1 MYHKLKI
8 GLIGCGRVAELIY
21 LPALKKFSDVEVTVV
36 IDPLEE
42 RRDLI
47 GKHYPACSKY
57 SELNESILNK
67 IDAGIVLTPPDTHIT
82 LASQLLKKNKYVLVE
97 KPLSDSMDGI
107 KNLFEDETSS
117 KASLMMGFNHRHWQ
131 PIIALKEKLS
141 ENTKIES
148 AEITFAVN
156 NKKWS
161 PVSFNSNPIDNLGP
175 HVFDLIRY
183 LFKKEII
190 SISAKS
196 FGENNIDLK
205 IKVQSGILIR
215 CALAYSDKTLK
226 IIKVTTEAE
235 NFCLSLSSIRI
246 KPESGGRRS
255 LYDLKDRI
263 ERKLLRKTS
272 PIKNTYVQQL
282 NNFFS
287 FVRDNKEANPGI
299 KDGTA
304 AILAVVA
311 SHKSIN
317 RKGREIFLN
326 EI

>member
-1 MYHKLKI
+1 LHHKLKI
-8 GLIGCGRVAELIY
+8 GLIGCGRAAELIY
-21 LPALKKFSDVEVTVV
+21 LPALKKFTSVEVTVV

-57 SELNESILNK
+57 SELNASIINK

-97 KPLSDSMDGI
+97 KPLSDSMGGI
-107 KNLFEDETSS
+107 KNLFEDKLSS

-131 PIIALKEKLS
+131 PIVALKEKLS

-148 AEITFAVN
+148 AEITFTVN
-156 NKKWS
+156 NKKWL

-196 FGENNIDLK
+196 FDENNIDLK
-205 IKVQSGILIR
+205 IKMQGGITVRSAI
-215 CALAYSDKTLK
+215 AHSDKTLK
-226 IIKVTTEAE
+226 IIKVITEAE
-235 NFCLSLSSIRI
+235 KYCLSLPSIRI
-246 KPESGGRRS
+246 KPEPGGRRS

-311 SHKSIN
+311 SQKSIN
-317 RKGREIFLN
+317 RKGKEIFLN